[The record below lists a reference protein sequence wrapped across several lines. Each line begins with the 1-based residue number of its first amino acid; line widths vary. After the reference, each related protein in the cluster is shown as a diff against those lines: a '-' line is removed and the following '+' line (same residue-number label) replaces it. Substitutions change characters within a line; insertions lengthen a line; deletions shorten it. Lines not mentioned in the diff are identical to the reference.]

1 MIMNDKFKLNAVLL
15 AFVGVVAL
23 LIVVLAVNADLK
35 IEKNRLEQQLSDT
48 QEQLLISN
56 DQLKQINMRN
66 EAIYYMNEL
75 NRQNDD
81 VDE

>member
-1 MIMNDKFKLNAVLL
+1 MKNKKYWFEATFL
-15 AFVGVVAL
+15 AFIL
-23 LIVVLAVNADLK
+23 LTVLFLVVLAVNADLK
-35 IEKNRLEQQLSDT
+35 IENKQLKQELSET

-66 EAIYYMNEL
+66 EAIYYINEL

>member
-1 MIMNDKFKLNAVLL
+1 M
-15 AFVGVVAL
+15 
-23 LIVVLAVNADLK
+23 VLAVNADLK
-35 IEKNRLEQQLSDT
+35 IENKQLKQELSET

-66 EAIYYMNEL
+66 EAIYYINEL